1 MPEQLIAIVQDY
13 GALGLAAILM
23 ASCVGLPIPSSLVMM
38 ALGSFIQHED
48 MDILPYFLIGFG
60 GAVAGDQAGYMIGR
74 LGSGLLEQGSGGP
87 AWLAT
92 SLARAAAFQNHWSD
106 LGIFLSRWLLSPLGP
121 WVNLYS
127 GLTHYSWVRFSLLVI
142 AGEFV
147 WVSVYLG
154 LGMLFSS
161 SVAAL
166 ADILGSLTWFLV
178 TGTVAIALGWKLVT
192 TLRSKSNPD
201 KVRS

>member
-166 ADILGSLTWFLV
+166 ADILGSLTWFLL

>member
-178 TGTVAIALGWKLVT
+178 TGTVAIGLGWKLVT

>member
-1 MPEQLIAIVQDY
+1 
-13 GALGLAAILM
+13 
-23 ASCVGLPIPSSLVMM
+23 
-38 ALGSFIQHED
+38 

-192 TLRSKSNPD
+192 TLRWNSNPD

>member
-23 ASCVGLPIPSSLVMM
+23 ASCVGLPVPSSLVMM
-38 ALGSFIQHED
+38 ALGSFLQHED

-92 SLARAAAFQNHWSD
+92 SLARAAAFQNRWSD

-154 LGMLFSS
+154 AGMLFSS

>member
-1 MPEQLIAIVQDY
+1 VPEQLIAIVQDY

-127 GLTHYSWVRFSLLVI
+127 GLTHYSWVRFSFLVI

-154 LGMLFSS
+154 AGMLFSS

>member
-23 ASCVGLPIPSSLVMM
+23 ASCVGLPVPSSLVMM
-38 ALGSFIQHED
+38 ALGSFLQHED

-92 SLARAAAFQNHWSD
+92 SLARAAAFQNRWSD

-127 GLTHYSWVRFSLLVI
+127 GLTRYSWVRFSLLVI

-154 LGMLFSS
+154 AGMLFSS

>member
-1 MPEQLIAIVQDY
+1 VPEQLIAIVQDY

-74 LGSGLLEQGSGGP
+74 LGSGFLEQRSGGP
-87 AWLAT
+87 DWLAT
-92 SLARAAAFQNHWSD
+92 SLARAAAFQNRWSD

-121 WVNLYS
+121 WVNFYS

-154 LGMLFSS
+154 AGMLFSS
-161 SVAAL
+161 SVAAM

>member
-121 WVNLYS
+121 WVNFYS

-154 LGMLFSS
+154 AGMLFSS
-161 SVAAL
+161 SVAAM

>member
-1 MPEQLIAIVQDY
+1 VPEQLIAIVQDY

-166 ADILGSLTWFLV
+166 ADILGSMTWFLV

>member
-166 ADILGSLTWFLV
+166 ADILRSLTWFLV

>member
-74 LGSGLLEQGSGGP
+74 LGSGLLERRSGGP

-92 SLARAAAFQNHWSD
+92 SLARAAAFQNRWSD

-154 LGMLFSS
+154 AGMLFSS
-161 SVAAL
+161 SVAAM

-192 TLRSKSNPD
+192 TLRWNSNPD

>member
-1 MPEQLIAIVQDY
+1 MKRSWTKRPAIKH
-13 GALGLAAILM
+13 ALDGREEDRRSTASVAQAITH
-23 ASCVGLPIPSSLVMM
+23 SNG
-38 ALGSFIQHED
+38 
-48 MDILPYFLIGFG
+48 IG
-60 GAVAGDQAGYMIGR
+60 GR
-74 LGSGLLEQGSGGP
+74 
-87 AWLAT
+87 
-92 SLARAAAFQNHWSD
+92 QNRWSD

-121 WVNLYS
+121 WINLYS

-154 LGMLFSS
+154 AGMLFSS

-192 TLRSKSNPD
+192 MLRSKSNPD

>member
-23 ASCVGLPIPSSLVMM
+23 ASCVGLPVPSSLVMM
-38 ALGSFIQHED
+38 ALGSFLQHED

-92 SLARAAAFQNHWSD
+92 SLARAAAFQNRWSD

-127 GLTHYSWVRFSLLVI
+127 GLTHYSWARFSLLVI

-154 LGMLFSS
+154 AGMLFSS

-201 KVRS
+201 KIRM

>member
-1 MPEQLIAIVQDY
+1 VPEQLIAIVQDY